1 MKKRVLTTILLVMYL
16 IAISTSAFAL
26 DASGSV
32 DQTDRPAYA
41 IVSTPLAVNSKT
53 IDLSS
58 DTASV
63 SFNVGSGSK
72 VTSPN
77 YYQTN
82 SQKIRIKLKSSKSI
96 IVKVSLYDA
105 NIEGKPILEETKE
118 LGVIF
123 NTTWTFRGL
132 SNDRTYYFTIENL
145 GQSDVSVTG
154 TVTD

>member
-1 MKKRVLTTILLVMYL
+1 MKKRVLTAILLVLYL
-16 IAISTSAFAL
+16 ITSTTSAFAL
-26 DASGSV
+26 DATG
-32 DQTDRPAYA
+32 DAGQTDRPTYA
-41 IVSTPLAVNSKT
+41 IVSTPLAVNRKT

-63 SFNVGSGSK
+63 SLSVDSDSV
-72 VTSPN
+72 VTSID

-82 SQKIRIKLKSSKSI
+82 SQKISIKLKSSKSI

-105 NIEGKPILEETKE
+105 NTGGEPIAEETKE

-132 SNDRTYYFTIENL
+132 SNDKTYYFTIENL
-145 GQSDVSVTG
+145 GQIDVSVTG